1 MTFSIFNRRTKWLDT
16 SYQNAIYKYIT
27 LQLVG
32 PYSLVIIIIFTKE
45 VSINQLAFLDIS
57 EPLHLY
63 II

>member
-1 MTFSIFNRRTKWLDT
+1 MTFSIVNRRTKWLDT

-45 VSINQLAFLDIS
+45 VSINQLAFLG
-57 EPLHLY
+57 H
-63 II
+63 